1 MTKNEPKK
9 VLRDTWPSNTE
20 NCNNS
25 CNIFKYLPFMLSSK
39 IKRKMKM
46 KKTLNLLFL
55 LLAVFAISSCSSDD
69 DEIKDSVKEITIYVS
84 SETGESYGF
93 NSTPEECMLVK
104 FDNPNG
110 EWEHLGLY
118 RIEGFTYV
126 KGHEYE
132 LRVKMTTLANPP
144 ADGYSHKYLLV
155 KIVQDKL
162 VKETETPT
170 DNSVKSESDIEYQ
183 ELCPYNKY
191 ETEDNYIVDGE
202 GNIYKG
208 NGWPKP
214 SYEHSRIY
222 VENVLDKGDDNWVK
236 FNSIPYQAYC
246 SYVISPLT
254 DDIRMVYNEDGGP
267 LFKDVIPENEF
278 EYITKKMNS
287 GEKLQYFL
295 ILANV
300 YKKGL
305 QKLKFTITKQ

>member
-1 MTKNEPKK
+1 MQYIQN
-9 VLRDTWPSNTE
+9 
-20 NCNNS
+20 
-25 CNIFKYLPFMLSSK
+25 LPFILSST
-39 IKRKMKM
+39 IKRKM

-69 DEIKDSVKEITIYVS
+69 DEKKDSVKEITIYVS

-104 FDNPNG
+104 FGNPNG

-144 ADGYSHKYLLV
+144 ADGYSHRYLLV

-191 ETEDNYIVDGE
+191 ETEDNYIVDGK

-254 DDIRMVYNEDGGP
+254 DDIRLVYNEDGGP
-267 LFKDVIPENEF
+267 LFKKVIPESEF

>member
-1 MTKNEPKK
+1 M
-9 VLRDTWPSNTE
+9 
-20 NCNNS
+20 
-25 CNIFKYLPFMLSSK
+25 KYIQNLPFILSST
-39 IKRKMKM
+39 IKRKM

-55 LLAVFAISSCSSDD
+55 LLAVFAVSSCSSDD
-69 DEIKDSVKEITIYVS
+69 DEKKDSVKEITIYVS

-144 ADGYSHKYLLV
+144 ADGYSHRYLLV

-267 LFKDVIPENEF
+267 LFKDVIPESEF

>member
-1 MTKNEPKK
+1 MQYIQN
-9 VLRDTWPSNTE
+9 
-20 NCNNS
+20 
-25 CNIFKYLPFMLSSK
+25 LPFILSSK
-39 IKRKMKM
+39 IKRKM

-55 LLAVFAISSCSSDD
+55 LLAVFAVSSCSSDD
-69 DEIKDSVKEITIYVS
+69 DEKKDSVKEITIYVS

-155 KIVQDKL
+155 KVVQDKL

-222 VENVLDKGDDNWVK
+222 VENVLDKGDDNWGK

-267 LFKDVIPENEF
+267 LFKDVIPESEF

>member
-1 MTKNEPKK
+1 MQYIQN
-9 VLRDTWPSNTE
+9 
-20 NCNNS
+20 
-25 CNIFKYLPFMLSSK
+25 LPFILSST
-39 IKRKMKM
+39 IKRKM

-69 DEIKDSVKEITIYVS
+69 DEKKDSVKEITIYVS

-208 NGWPKP
+208 NGLPKP
-214 SYEHSRIY
+214 SYEHNRIY

-254 DDIRMVYNEDGGP
+254 DDIRLVYNEDGGP
-267 LFKDVIPENEF
+267 LFKNVIPESEF

>member
-1 MTKNEPKK
+1 MQYIQN
-9 VLRDTWPSNTE
+9 
-20 NCNNS
+20 
-25 CNIFKYLPFMLSSK
+25 LPFILSST
-39 IKRKMKM
+39 IKRKM

-162 VKETETPT
+162 VKESETPT

-191 ETEDNYIVDGE
+191 ETEDNYTIDGE

-208 NGWPKP
+208 NGWTKP

>member
-1 MTKNEPKK
+1 MQYIQN
-9 VLRDTWPSNTE
+9 
-20 NCNNS
+20 
-25 CNIFKYLPFMLSSK
+25 LPFILSST
-39 IKRKMKM
+39 IKRKM

-55 LLAVFAISSCSSDD
+55 LLAVFAVSSCSSDD
-69 DEIKDSVKEITIYVS
+69 DEKKDSVKEITIYVS

-110 EWEHLGLY
+110 KWEHLGLY

-222 VENVLDKGDDNWVK
+222 VENVLDKGDNNWVK

-254 DDIRMVYNEDGGP
+254 DDIRLVYNEDGGP
-267 LFKDVIPENEF
+267 LFKKVIPESEF

>member
-1 MTKNEPKK
+1 MQYIQN
-9 VLRDTWPSNTE
+9 
-20 NCNNS
+20 
-25 CNIFKYLPFMLSSK
+25 LPFILSST
-39 IKRKMKM
+39 IKRKM

-69 DEIKDSVKEITIYVS
+69 DEKKDSVKEITIYVS

-162 VKETETPT
+162 VKESETPT

-222 VENVLDKGDDNWVK
+222 IENVLDKGDDNWVK

>member
-1 MTKNEPKK
+1 MQYIQN
-9 VLRDTWPSNTE
+9 
-20 NCNNS
+20 
-25 CNIFKYLPFMLSSK
+25 LPFILSST
-39 IKRKMKM
+39 IKRKM

-69 DEIKDSVKEITIYVS
+69 DEKKDSVKEITIYVS

-162 VKETETPT
+162 VKETGTPT

-236 FNSIPYQAYC
+236 FNSIPYQAYR

-254 DDIRMVYNEDGGP
+254 DDIRMVYNEDDGP
-267 LFKDVIPENEF
+267 LFKDVIPESEF

>member
-1 MTKNEPKK
+1 M
-9 VLRDTWPSNTE
+9 
-20 NCNNS
+20 
-25 CNIFKYLPFMLSSK
+25 KYIQNLPFILSST
-39 IKRKMKM
+39 IKRKI

-55 LLAVFAISSCSSDD
+55 LLAVFAVSSCSSDD
-69 DEIKDSVKEITIYVS
+69 DEKKDSVKEITIYVS

-110 EWEHLGLY
+110 EWEHLSLY

-132 LRVKMTTLANPP
+132 LRIKMTTLASPP

-191 ETEDNYIVDGE
+191 ETEDNYIIDGE

>member
-1 MTKNEPKK
+1 MQYIQN
-9 VLRDTWPSNTE
+9 
-20 NCNNS
+20 
-25 CNIFKYLPFMLSSK
+25 LPFILSST
-39 IKRKMKM
+39 IKRKM

-55 LLAVFAISSCSSDD
+55 LLTVFAISSCSSDD
-69 DEIKDSVKEITIYVS
+69 DEKKDSVKEITIYVS

-104 FDNPNG
+104 FNNPNG

-155 KIVQDKL
+155 KIIQDKL

-267 LFKDVIPENEF
+267 LFKDVIPESEF

>member
-1 MTKNEPKK
+1 MQYIQN
-9 VLRDTWPSNTE
+9 
-20 NCNNS
+20 
-25 CNIFKYLPFMLSSK
+25 LPFILSST
-39 IKRKMKM
+39 IKRKM

-55 LLAVFAISSCSSDD
+55 LLAVFAVSSCSSDD
-69 DEIKDSVKEITIYVS
+69 DEKKDSVKEITIYVS

>member
-1 MTKNEPKK
+1 MQYIQN
-9 VLRDTWPSNTE
+9 
-20 NCNNS
+20 
-25 CNIFKYLPFMLSSK
+25 LPFILSST
-39 IKRKMKM
+39 IKRKM

-55 LLAVFAISSCSSDD
+55 LLAVFAVSSCSSDD
-69 DEIKDSVKEITIYVS
+69 DEKKDSVKEITIYVS

-170 DNSVKSESDIEYQ
+170 NSVKSESDIEYQ

-222 VENVLDKGDDNWVK
+222 VENVLDKSDDNWVK

-254 DDIRMVYNEDGGP
+254 DDIRLVYNEDGGP
-267 LFKDVIPENEF
+267 LFKNVIPESEF

>member
-1 MTKNEPKK
+1 MQYIQN
-9 VLRDTWPSNTE
+9 
-20 NCNNS
+20 
-25 CNIFKYLPFMLSSK
+25 LPFILSST
-39 IKRKMKM
+39 IKRKM

-104 FDNPNG
+104 FENPNG

-162 VKETETPT
+162 VKETGTPT

-191 ETEDNYIVDGE
+191 ETEDNYIIDGE

-208 NGWPKP
+208 NGLPKP

-254 DDIRMVYNEDGGP
+254 DDIRLVYNEDGGP
-267 LFKDVIPENEF
+267 LFKDVIPESEF

>member
-1 MTKNEPKK
+1 MQYIQN
-9 VLRDTWPSNTE
+9 
-20 NCNNS
+20 
-25 CNIFKYLPFMLSSK
+25 LPFILSST
-39 IKRKMKM
+39 IKRKM

-55 LLAVFAISSCSSDD
+55 LLAVFAVSSCSSDD
-69 DEIKDSVKEITIYVS
+69 DEKKDSVKEITIYVS

-155 KIVQDKL
+155 KIVQDKR

-170 DNSVKSESDIEYQ
+170 NSVKSESDIEYQ

-222 VENVLDKGDDNWVK
+222 VENVLDKSDDNWVK

-267 LFKDVIPENEF
+267 SFKDVIPESEF

>member
-1 MTKNEPKK
+1 MQYIQN
-9 VLRDTWPSNTE
+9 
-20 NCNNS
+20 
-25 CNIFKYLPFMLSSK
+25 LPFILNST
-39 IKRKMKM
+39 IKRKM

-69 DEIKDSVKEITIYVS
+69 DEKKDSVKEITIYVS

-162 VKETETPT
+162 VKETGTPT

-254 DDIRMVYNEDGGP
+254 DDIMLVYNEDGGP
-267 LFKDVIPENEF
+267 LFKDVIPESEF

>member
-1 MTKNEPKK
+1 MQYIQN
-9 VLRDTWPSNTE
+9 
-20 NCNNS
+20 
-25 CNIFKYLPFMLSSK
+25 LPFILSST
-39 IKRKMKM
+39 IKRKM

-55 LLAVFAISSCSSDD
+55 LLAVFAVSSCSSDD
-69 DEIKDSVKEITIYVS
+69 DEKKDSVKEITIYVS

-110 EWEHLGLY
+110 GWEHLGLY

-170 DNSVKSESDIEYQ
+170 NSVKSESDIEYQ

-191 ETEDNYIVDGE
+191 ETEDNYIVAGE

-222 VENVLDKGDDNWVK
+222 VENVLDKSDDNWVK

-267 LFKDVIPENEF
+267 LFKDVIPESEF

>member
-1 MTKNEPKK
+1 MQYIQN
-9 VLRDTWPSNTE
+9 
-20 NCNNS
+20 
-25 CNIFKYLPFMLSSK
+25 LPFILSST
-39 IKRKMKM
+39 IKRKI

-69 DEIKDSVKEITIYVS
+69 DEKKDSVKEITIYVS

-208 NGWPKP
+208 NGWTKP

-267 LFKDVIPENEF
+267 LFKDVIPESEF

>member
-1 MTKNEPKK
+1 MQYIQN
-9 VLRDTWPSNTE
+9 
-20 NCNNS
+20 
-25 CNIFKYLPFMLSSK
+25 LPFILSST
-39 IKRKMKM
+39 IKRKM

-69 DEIKDSVKEITIYVS
+69 DEKKDSVKEITIYVS

-170 DNSVKSESDIEYQ
+170 NSVKSESDIEYQ

-222 VENVLDKGDDNWVK
+222 VENVLDKSDDNWVK

-254 DDIRMVYNEDGGP
+254 DDIRLVYNEDGGP
-267 LFKDVIPENEF
+267 LFKKVIPESEF

-305 QKLKFTITKQ
+305 QKLNFTITKQ

>member
-1 MTKNEPKK
+1 MQYIQN
-9 VLRDTWPSNTE
+9 
-20 NCNNS
+20 
-25 CNIFKYLPFMLSSK
+25 LPFILSST
-39 IKRKMKM
+39 IKRKM

-55 LLAVFAISSCSSDD
+55 LLAVFAVSSCSSDD
-69 DEIKDSVKEITIYVS
+69 DEKKDSVKEITIYVS

-93 NSTPEECMLVK
+93 SSTPEECMLVK

-162 VKETETPT
+162 VKEKETPT

-191 ETEDNYIVDGE
+191 KTEDNYIVDGE

-208 NGWPKP
+208 NGLPKP

-222 VENVLDKGDDNWVK
+222 VENVLDKGDDNWGK
-236 FNSIPYQAYC
+236 FNSIPYQAYR

-267 LFKDVIPENEF
+267 LFKDVIPESEF

>member
-1 MTKNEPKK
+1 MQYIQN
-9 VLRDTWPSNTE
+9 
-20 NCNNS
+20 
-25 CNIFKYLPFMLSSK
+25 LPFVLSST
-39 IKRKMKM
+39 IKRKM

-55 LLAVFAISSCSSDD
+55 LLGVFAVSSCSSDD
-69 DEIKDSVKEITIYVS
+69 DEKKDSVKEITIYVS

-162 VKETETPT
+162 VKETGTPT

-267 LFKDVIPENEF
+267 LFKDVIPESEF

>member
-1 MTKNEPKK
+1 MQYIQN
-9 VLRDTWPSNTE
+9 
-20 NCNNS
+20 
-25 CNIFKYLPFMLSSK
+25 LPFMLSST
-39 IKRKMKM
+39 IKRKM

>member
-1 MTKNEPKK
+1 MQYIQN
-9 VLRDTWPSNTE
+9 
-20 NCNNS
+20 
-25 CNIFKYLPFMLSSK
+25 LPFILSST
-39 IKRKMKM
+39 IKRKM

-69 DEIKDSVKEITIYVS
+69 DEKKDSVKEITIYVS

-144 ADGYSHKYLLV
+144 ADGYSHRYLLV

-254 DDIRMVYNEDGGP
+254 DDIRLVYNEDGGP
-267 LFKDVIPENEF
+267 LFKDVIPESEF

>member
-1 MTKNEPKK
+1 MQYIQN
-9 VLRDTWPSNTE
+9 
-20 NCNNS
+20 
-25 CNIFKYLPFMLSSK
+25 LPFMLSSK
-39 IKRKMKM
+39 IKRKM

-69 DEIKDSVKEITIYVS
+69 DEKKDSVKEITIYVS

-162 VKETETPT
+162 VKETGTPT

-202 GNIYKG
+202 GNIYKS

-254 DDIRMVYNEDGGP
+254 DDIRLVYNEDGGP
-267 LFKDVIPENEF
+267 LFKKVIPESEF

>member
-1 MTKNEPKK
+1 MQYIQN
-9 VLRDTWPSNTE
+9 
-20 NCNNS
+20 
-25 CNIFKYLPFMLSSK
+25 LPFMLSST
-39 IKRKMKM
+39 IKRKM

-144 ADGYSHKYLLV
+144 ADGYSHRYLLV

-162 VKETETPT
+162 VTETETPT

-208 NGWPKP
+208 NGLPKP
-214 SYEHSRIY
+214 SYEHSRVY

>member
-1 MTKNEPKK
+1 MQYIQN
-9 VLRDTWPSNTE
+9 
-20 NCNNS
+20 
-25 CNIFKYLPFMLSSK
+25 LPFILSST
-39 IKRKMKM
+39 IKRKM

-144 ADGYSHKYLLV
+144 ADGYSHKYLFV

-162 VKETETPT
+162 VKESETPT

-236 FNSIPYQAYC
+236 FNSIPYQAYR

-254 DDIRMVYNEDGGP
+254 DDIRLVYNEDGGP

>member
-1 MTKNEPKK
+1 MQYIQN
-9 VLRDTWPSNTE
+9 
-20 NCNNS
+20 
-25 CNIFKYLPFMLSSK
+25 LPFILSST
-39 IKRKMKM
+39 IKRKM

-69 DEIKDSVKEITIYVS
+69 DEKKDSVKEITIYVS

-104 FDNPNG
+104 FENSNG

-162 VKETETPT
+162 IKETETPT

-191 ETEDNYIVDGE
+191 ETEDNYIIDGE

-208 NGWPKP
+208 NGLPKP

-254 DDIRMVYNEDGGP
+254 DDIRLVYNEDGGP
-267 LFKDVIPENEF
+267 LFKNVIPESEF

>member
-1 MTKNEPKK
+1 M
-9 VLRDTWPSNTE
+9 
-20 NCNNS
+20 
-25 CNIFKYLPFMLSSK
+25 KYIQNLPFILSST
-39 IKRKMKM
+39 IKRKI

-55 LLAVFAISSCSSDD
+55 LLAVFAVSSCSSDD
-69 DEIKDSVKEITIYVS
+69 DEKKDSVKEITIYVS

-132 LRVKMTTLANPP
+132 LRIKMTTLASPP

>member
-1 MTKNEPKK
+1 MQYIQN
-9 VLRDTWPSNTE
+9 
-20 NCNNS
+20 
-25 CNIFKYLPFMLSSK
+25 LPFILSST
-39 IKRKMKM
+39 IKRKM

-55 LLAVFAISSCSSDD
+55 LLAVFAVSSCSSDD
-69 DEIKDSVKEITIYVS
+69 DEKKDSVKEITIYVS
-84 SETGESYGF
+84 SETGESYRF

-110 EWEHLGLY
+110 KWEHLGLY

-183 ELCPYNKY
+183 KLCPYNKY

-208 NGWPKP
+208 NGGPKP

-222 VENVLDKGDDNWVK
+222 LENVLDKGDDNWDK
-236 FNSIPYQAYC
+236 FNSIPYQAYR

-254 DDIRMVYNEDGGP
+254 DDIRMVYNEDDGP
-267 LFKDVIPENEF
+267 LFKDVIPESEF

>member
-1 MTKNEPKK
+1 MQYIQN
-9 VLRDTWPSNTE
+9 
-20 NCNNS
+20 
-25 CNIFKYLPFMLSSK
+25 LPFMLSST
-39 IKRKMKM
+39 IKRKM

-267 LFKDVIPENEF
+267 LFKDVIPESEF

>member
-1 MTKNEPKK
+1 MQYIQN
-9 VLRDTWPSNTE
+9 
-20 NCNNS
+20 
-25 CNIFKYLPFMLSSK
+25 LPFILSST
-39 IKRKMKM
+39 IKRKM

-55 LLAVFAISSCSSDD
+55 LLAVFAVSSCSSDD
-69 DEIKDSVKEITIYVS
+69 DEKKDSVKEITIYVS

-110 EWEHLGLY
+110 KWEHLGLY

-155 KIVQDKL
+155 KIIQDKL

-254 DDIRMVYNEDGGP
+254 DDIRLVYNEDGGP
-267 LFKDVIPENEF
+267 LFKKVIPESEF

>member
-1 MTKNEPKK
+1 MQYIQN
-9 VLRDTWPSNTE
+9 
-20 NCNNS
+20 
-25 CNIFKYLPFMLSSK
+25 LPFILSST
-39 IKRKMKM
+39 IKRKM

-55 LLAVFAISSCSSDD
+55 LLAVFAVSSCSSDD
-69 DEIKDSVKEITIYVS
+69 DEKKDSVKEITIYVS

-110 EWEHLGLY
+110 KWEHLGLY

-162 VKETETPT
+162 VKETKTPT

-191 ETEDNYIVDGE
+191 ETENNYIVDGE

-208 NGWPKP
+208 NGLPKP

-222 VENVLDKGDDNWVK
+222 IENVLDKGDDNWVK
-236 FNSIPYQAYC
+236 FNSIPYQAYR

-254 DDIRMVYNEDGGP
+254 DDIRMVYNEDDGP
-267 LFKDVIPENEF
+267 LFKDVIPESEF

>member
-1 MTKNEPKK
+1 MQYIQN
-9 VLRDTWPSNTE
+9 
-20 NCNNS
+20 
-25 CNIFKYLPFMLSSK
+25 LPFILSST
-39 IKRKMKM
+39 IKRKM

-55 LLAVFAISSCSSDD
+55 LLAVFAVSSCSSDD
-69 DEIKDSVKEITIYVS
+69 DEKKDSVKEITIYVS

-170 DNSVKSESDIEYQ
+170 NSVKSESDIEYQ

-222 VENVLDKGDDNWVK
+222 VENVLDKSDDNWVK

-254 DDIRMVYNEDGGP
+254 DDIRLVYNEDGGP
-267 LFKDVIPENEF
+267 LFKKVIPESEF

-287 GEKLQYFL
+287 GDKLQYFL

>member
-1 MTKNEPKK
+1 MQYIQN
-9 VLRDTWPSNTE
+9 
-20 NCNNS
+20 
-25 CNIFKYLPFMLSSK
+25 LPFILSST
-39 IKRKMKM
+39 IKRKM

-55 LLAVFAISSCSSDD
+55 LLAVFAVSSCSSDD
-69 DEIKDSVKEITIYVS
+69 DEKKDSVKEITIYVS

-110 EWEHLGLY
+110 KWEHLGLY

-155 KIVQDKL
+155 KIVQDML
-162 VKETETPT
+162 VKETGTPT

-208 NGWPKP
+208 NGLPKP

-236 FNSIPYQAYC
+236 FNSIPYQAYR

-254 DDIRMVYNEDGGP
+254 DDIRLVYNEDGGP
-267 LFKDVIPENEF
+267 LFKDVIPESEF

-300 YKKGL
+300 YKK
-305 QKLKFTITKQ
+305 

>member
-1 MTKNEPKK
+1 M
-9 VLRDTWPSNTE
+9 
-20 NCNNS
+20 
-25 CNIFKYLPFMLSSK
+25 KYIQNLPFILSST
-39 IKRKMKM
+39 IKRKI

-55 LLAVFAISSCSSDD
+55 LLAVFAVSSCSSDD
-69 DEIKDSVKEITIYVS
+69 DEKKDSVKEITIYVS

-202 GNIYKG
+202 GNIYKD

-254 DDIRMVYNEDGGP
+254 DDIRLVYNEDGGP
-267 LFKDVIPENEF
+267 LFKKVIPESEF

>member
-1 MTKNEPKK
+1 MQYIQN
-9 VLRDTWPSNTE
+9 
-20 NCNNS
+20 
-25 CNIFKYLPFMLSSK
+25 LPFILSST
-39 IKRKMKM
+39 IKRKM

-55 LLAVFAISSCSSDD
+55 LLAVFAVSSCSSDD
-69 DEIKDSVKEITIYVS
+69 DEKKDSVKEITIYVS

-110 EWEHLGLY
+110 KWEHLGLY

-162 VKETETPT
+162 VKETGTPT

-254 DDIRMVYNEDGGP
+254 DDIRLVYNEDGGP
-267 LFKDVIPENEF
+267 LFKKVIPESEF

-287 GEKLQYFL
+287 GEKLQYYL

>member
-1 MTKNEPKK
+1 MQYIQN
-9 VLRDTWPSNTE
+9 
-20 NCNNS
+20 
-25 CNIFKYLPFMLSSK
+25 LPFMLSST
-39 IKRKMKM
+39 IKRKM

-55 LLAVFAISSCSSDD
+55 LLTVFAISSCSSDD
-69 DEIKDSVKEITIYVS
+69 DEKKDSVKEITIYVS

-208 NGWPKP
+208 NGLPKP

-236 FNSIPYQAYC
+236 FNSIPYQAYR

-254 DDIRMVYNEDGGP
+254 DDIRLVYNEDGGP
-267 LFKDVIPENEF
+267 LFKDVIPESEF

>member
-1 MTKNEPKK
+1 MQYIQN
-9 VLRDTWPSNTE
+9 
-20 NCNNS
+20 
-25 CNIFKYLPFMLSSK
+25 LPFILSST
-39 IKRKMKM
+39 IKRKM

-69 DEIKDSVKEITIYVS
+69 DEKKDSVKEITIYVS

-191 ETEDNYIVDGE
+191 ETEDNYIIDGE

-208 NGWPKP
+208 NGWTKP

>member
-1 MTKNEPKK
+1 MQYIQN
-9 VLRDTWPSNTE
+9 
-20 NCNNS
+20 
-25 CNIFKYLPFMLSSK
+25 LPFMLSSK
-39 IKRKMKM
+39 IKRKM

-69 DEIKDSVKEITIYVS
+69 DEKKDSVKEITIYVS

-144 ADGYSHKYLLV
+144 ADGYSHRYLLV

-254 DDIRMVYNEDGGP
+254 DDIRLVYNEDGGP
-267 LFKDVIPENEF
+267 LFKKVIPESEF
-278 EYITKKMNS
+278 EYIIKKMNS

>member
-1 MTKNEPKK
+1 MQYIQN
-9 VLRDTWPSNTE
+9 
-20 NCNNS
+20 
-25 CNIFKYLPFMLSSK
+25 LPFILSST
-39 IKRKMKM
+39 IKRKM

-55 LLAVFAISSCSSDD
+55 LLAVFAVSSCSSDD
-69 DEIKDSVKEITIYVS
+69 DEKKDSVKEITIYVS

-110 EWEHLGLY
+110 KWEHLGLY

-144 ADGYSHKYLLV
+144 ADGYSRKYLLV

-170 DNSVKSESDIEYQ
+170 NSVKSESDIEYQ

-222 VENVLDKGDDNWVK
+222 VENVLDKGDDNWGK

-267 LFKDVIPENEF
+267 LFKDVIPESEF

-287 GEKLQYFL
+287 GEKLQYYL